1 MKHLLSS
8 SAFLIVNK
16 QLAKQVG
23 LKGAVLLAD
32 LISKE
37 EYFIANGMTDGWFF
51 NTAKNIEED
60 TCLTSHQQRKA
71 IKSLKELGIIETK
84 VIGVPAKQHFKI
96 IENKLLSYFN
106 TSCEESVKLVVKKT
120 QTINKNNNKNNNNNN
135 ISNRRNEFV
144 FEVLSFDYDESV
156 LNGFIDYWTEPNK
169 SNTKMKYELN
179 KTWETKR
186 RLKTWAAN
194 QKKWD
199 KPKSNKKTMS
209 KLDAQINEWQ
219 KAKELL
225 VILIS
230 LFLLIVL
237 NFVSDKSLSFLTT
250 SCSVSSQLKIFN
262 KLASFILKYC
272 LAGIPLRLVSI
283 IWYFLSVLRTF
294 LC

>member
-51 NTAKNIEED
+51 NTAKNIEDD

-71 IKSLKELGIIETK
+71 IKSLKDLGIIETK
-84 VIGVPAKQHFKI
+84 VVGIPAKQHFKI

-106 TSCEESVKLVVKKT
+106 TSCEETAKLVVKKT
-120 QTINKNNNKNNNNNN
+120 QTINKNNNNNNNNNN

-144 FEVLSFDYDESV
+144 FEVLSFDYEESI

-186 RLKTWAAN
+186 RLKTWANN

-199 KPKSNKKTMS
+199 KPKTKTMS
-209 KLDAQINEWQ
+209 KIDMQLNEYL
-219 KAKELL
+219 KGKEYL
-225 VILIS
+225 
-230 LFLLIVL
+230 
-237 NFVSDKSLSFLTT
+237 
-250 SCSVSSQLKIFN
+250 
-262 KLASFILKYC
+262 
-272 LAGIPLRLVSI
+272 
-283 IWYFLSVLRTF
+283 
-294 LC
+294 

>member
-8 SAFLIVNK
+8 TAFLIVNK

-84 VIGVPAKQHFKI
+84 VVGIPAKQHFKI

-106 TSCEESVKLVVKKT
+106 TSCEETAKLVVKKT

-144 FEVLSFDYDESV
+144 FEVLSFDYDESI

-169 SNTKMKYELN
+169 SNTKLKFELN
-179 KTWETKR
+179 KTWSTKL
-186 RLKTWAAN
+186 RLKTWANN

-225 VILIS
+225 
-230 LFLLIVL
+230 
-237 NFVSDKSLSFLTT
+237 
-250 SCSVSSQLKIFN
+250 
-262 KLASFILKYC
+262 
-272 LAGIPLRLVSI
+272 
-283 IWYFLSVLRTF
+283 
-294 LC
+294 

>member
-71 IKSLKELGIIETK
+71 IKNLKDLGIIETK
-84 VIGVPAKQHFKI
+84 VVGIPAKQHFKI

-120 QTINKNNNKNNNNNN
+120 QTINKNNNNNNNNNN
-135 ISNRRNEFV
+135 ISNRRDKFV
-144 FEVLSFDYDESV
+144 FEVLTFDYDESI

-169 SNTKMKYELN
+169 SNTKMKFELN
-179 KTWETKR
+179 KTWSTKL
-186 RLKTWAAN
+186 RLKTWANN

-209 KLDAQINEWQ
+209 KIHQHLQKNLNVKEKLKKQFENEIN
-219 KAKELL
+219 
-225 VILIS
+225 
-230 LFLLIVL
+230 
-237 NFVSDKSLSFLTT
+237 
-250 SCSVSSQLKIFN
+250 
-262 KLASFILKYC
+262 
-272 LAGIPLRLVSI
+272 
-283 IWYFLSVLRTF
+283 
-294 LC
+294 

>member
-51 NTAKNIEED
+51 NTEANIERD
-60 TCLTSHQQRKA
+60 TTLTSYQQRKV
-71 IKSLKELGIIETK
+71 LKTLKKYEIIETK
-84 VIGVPAKQHFKI
+84 RKGIPAKQYFKI
-96 IENKLLSYFN
+96 NEANLLN
-106 TSCEESVKLVVKKT
+106 ILSCEETEGLVVNKLNDLSETKLT
-120 QTINKNNNKNNNNNN
+120 TINKNKEIKITNNT
-135 ISNRRNEFV
+135 ISKRRSNFEKEVFNSEYQTDLCKEF
-144 FEVLSFDYDESV
+144 F
-156 LNGFIDYWTEPNK
+156 DYWTEPNK
-169 SNTKMKYELN
+169 SNTKMKFELN
-179 KTWETKR
+179 KTWNTKL
-186 RLKTWAAN
+186 RLKTWYNN

-225 VILIS
+225 
-230 LFLLIVL
+230 
-237 NFVSDKSLSFLTT
+237 
-250 SCSVSSQLKIFN
+250 
-262 KLASFILKYC
+262 
-272 LAGIPLRLVSI
+272 
-283 IWYFLSVLRTF
+283 
-294 LC
+294 

>member
-51 NTAKNIEED
+51 NTAKNIEKD
-60 TCLTSHQQRKA
+60 TCLTTHQQSKA
-71 IKSLKELGIIETK
+71 IKMLEDLGIIETK
-84 VIGVPAKQHFKI
+84 VVGIPAKKHFKI
-96 IENKLLSYFN
+96 IENKLLSFFN
-106 TSCEESVKLVVKKT
+106 TSFKETDKQVYKKQKT
-120 QTINKNNNKNNNNNN
+120 YNKNKEIRITNNT
-135 ISNRRNEFV
+135 ISNRRDKFV
-144 FEVLSFDYDESV
+144 SEVLSFDYDKSI

-179 KTWETKR
+179 KTWKTAL

-199 KPKSNKKTMS
+199 KPKTKTMS
-209 KLDAQINEWQ
+209 KIDMQLNEYL
-219 KAKELL
+219 KGKEYL
-225 VILIS
+225 
-230 LFLLIVL
+230 
-237 NFVSDKSLSFLTT
+237 
-250 SCSVSSQLKIFN
+250 
-262 KLASFILKYC
+262 
-272 LAGIPLRLVSI
+272 
-283 IWYFLSVLRTF
+283 
-294 LC
+294 

>member
-71 IKSLKELGIIETK
+71 IKNLKDLGIIETK
-84 VIGVPAKQHFKI
+84 VVGIPAKQHFKI

-106 TSCEESVKLVVKKT
+106 TSCEETTKLVVKKT
-120 QTINKNNNKNNNNNN
+120 QTINKNNNNNNNSNN
-135 ISNRRNEFV
+135 ISNRRDKFV
-144 FEVLSFDYDESV
+144 FEVLSFDYDESI

-169 SNTKMKYELN
+169 SNTKMKFELN
-179 KTWETKR
+179 KTWGTKL
-186 RLKTWAAN
+186 RLKTWANN

-199 KPKSNKKTMS
+199 KPQSNKKTMS

-225 VILIS
+225 
-230 LFLLIVL
+230 
-237 NFVSDKSLSFLTT
+237 
-250 SCSVSSQLKIFN
+250 
-262 KLASFILKYC
+262 
-272 LAGIPLRLVSI
+272 
-283 IWYFLSVLRTF
+283 
-294 LC
+294 

>member
-71 IKSLKELGIIETK
+71 IKNLKDLGIIETK
-84 VIGVPAKQHFKI
+84 VVGIPAKQHFKI

-106 TSCEESVKLVVKKT
+106 TSCEESAKLVVKKT

-144 FEVLSFDYDESV
+144 FEVLSFDYDESI

-179 KTWETKR
+179 KTWSTKL
-186 RLKTWAAN
+186 RLNTWANN

-199 KPKSNKKTMS
+199 KPKSNTKTMS

-225 VILIS
+225 
-230 LFLLIVL
+230 
-237 NFVSDKSLSFLTT
+237 
-250 SCSVSSQLKIFN
+250 
-262 KLASFILKYC
+262 
-272 LAGIPLRLVSI
+272 
-283 IWYFLSVLRTF
+283 
-294 LC
+294 

>member
-51 NTAKNIEED
+51 NTEANIERD
-60 TCLTSHQQRKA
+60 TTLTSYQQRKV
-71 IKSLKELGIIETK
+71 LKTLKKYEIIETK
-84 VIGVPAKQHFKI
+84 RKGIPAKQYFKI
-96 IENKLLSYFN
+96 NEANLLKIL
-106 TSCEESVKLVVKKT
+106 SCEETKELVVKKLNDLSET
-120 QTINKNNNKNNNNNN
+120 NLTTINKNKEIKINNNT
-135 ISNRRNEFV
+135 ISNRRDKFV
-144 FEVLSFDYDESV
+144 FEVLTFDYDESI

-169 SNTKMKYELN
+169 SNTKMKFELN
-179 KTWETKR
+179 KTWSTKL
-186 RLKTWAAN
+186 RLKTWANN

-225 VILIS
+225 
-230 LFLLIVL
+230 
-237 NFVSDKSLSFLTT
+237 
-250 SCSVSSQLKIFN
+250 
-262 KLASFILKYC
+262 
-272 LAGIPLRLVSI
+272 
-283 IWYFLSVLRTF
+283 
-294 LC
+294 